1 MSKNK
6 TILSPFIIASKQ
18 NVGILKKAAEEVVG
32 GDVRSITAKTLSLSA
47 FVKTQLKN
55 YTYNSHIVLDLDVF
69 SENDGNLID
78 LIDGMMYQVPNVRLI
93 FYTGKRYEDNELL
106 NTLVQHGH
114 HNIVALYTGMSDKK
128 CIEQMYEDLIGC
140 FTEDGLPTKVWRR
153 FDKSYDAA
161 AEMRREAQR
170 AEREL
175 NRKCFA
181 NTELK
186 VAVVGTQA
194 RIGSTSFAVHLAH
207 YFAKHG
213 GKPIVIGMQ
222 TEKAFQLDM
231 LKDFYD
237 GSCKNGIYSVGA
249 VNFCTIG
256 TNMRD
261 YPIKIFDYGNIPS
274 EQMQLYGFEKVYL
287 VGGLSWNELAP
298 FYQRQAD
305 MNDTN
310 YTVVVNFSDDEH
322 IERFRDMLSVNES
335 EIICAPLE
343 SDTFSSDSYEHIFAK
358 AFAEWQTEA
367 ENEQEI

>member
-32 GDVRSITAKTLSLSA
+32 GDVRSITAKSLSLSA

-55 YTYNSHIVLDLDVF
+55 YTYNSHIILDLDVF
-69 SENDGNLID
+69 SDNDGNLID

-93 FYTGKRYEDNELL
+93 FYTGKRYEDDELL

-114 HNIVALYTGMSDKK
+114 HNIVALYTGISDKK
-128 CIEQMYEDLIGC
+128 CIEQMYEDLIDC

-222 TEKAFQLDM
+222 KEKAFQLDM

-274 EQMQLYGFEKVYL
+274 DQMQLYGFEKVYL

-367 ENEQEI
+367 EIEQEI